1 MLTENKRILII
12 DEQGFYRV
20 CSAILEAEGYSAELF
35 TSVNNLPL
43 KLINKEFGLIVIS
56 YPFGAF
62 LLDEIKKL
70 NIATIVFT
78 DNIDGGL
85 INRMN
90 GFENSYCMI
99 KPLDYGKFRSLV
111 QEVMSEK
118 CVYRKGYNI
127 V

>member
-1 MLTENKRILII
+1 MSIVDKRILMI

-20 CSAILEAEGYSAELF
+20 CSAILEAEGYSTELF
-35 TSVNNLPL
+35 TSVNNLPV
-43 KLINKEFGLIVIS
+43 KLSNNEFGLIVIS

-62 LLDEIKKL
+62 LLEEIKKW

-78 DNIDGGL
+78 DNIDGSL
-85 INRMN
+85 INLLN

-111 QEVMSEK
+111 REVMSDNF
-118 CVYRKGYNI
+118 VYRKGYNI

>member
-1 MLTENKRILII
+1 MPDKRILMI

-20 CSAILEAEGYSAELF
+20 CSAILGDEGYSTELF
-35 TSVNNLPL
+35 TSVNNLPV
-43 KLINKEFGLIVIS
+43 KLSNNEFGLVVLS

-62 LLDEIKKL
+62 LLDEIKKW

-78 DNIDGGL
+78 DNIDGSL
-85 INRMN
+85 INLLN

-111 QEVMSEK
+111 REVMSDNF
-118 CVYRKGYNI
+118 VYRKGYTI

>member
-1 MLTENKRILII
+1 MSILDKRILMI

-20 CSAILEAEGYSAELF
+20 CSAILEAEGYSTELF
-35 TSVNNLPL
+35 TSVNNLPV
-43 KLINKEFGLIVIS
+43 KLSNNEFGLIILS

-62 LLDEIKKL
+62 LLDEIKKW
-70 NIATIVFT
+70 NISTIVFT
-78 DNIDGGL
+78 DNIDGSL
-85 INRMN
+85 INLLN

-111 QEVMSEK
+111 REVMSHNF
-118 CVYRKGYNI
+118 VYQKGYNI